1 MARCA
6 RSASPESLKSH
17 GWGPPLNAGSPA
29 PSSYGPVGRSLL
41 LLCPLARGAGHKG
54 RVCSKVVNFLFQ
66 PAVIFFPGPMGLGP
80 FWVSVYGLFAA
91 AGLIAA
97 LLLSQRTARL
107 AGLVAQE
114 LWDASLFAIVAAFVI
129 SRLLL
134 IVRDPQALLS
144 VPMKVLAL
152 PSFTYGGMAL
162 TALAVAAYLKWKRLP
177 VLAVLDAWAPCAAL
191 LAAALSLGHF
201 FEGTDAGMP
210 TRLPWS
216 VHVPGLGRVQPVQIY
231 GVAGSLVL
239 FAVLMRMLQ
248 RRLRAGMAGVVAGVA
263 LVAGGGIAF
272 LIDMLTQP
280 AESGGAWLDPG
291 QWIALGAMVVG
302 TLMLTFLKET
312 V

>member
-1 MARCA
+1 MV
-6 RSASPESLKSH
+6 SF
-17 GWGPPLNAGSPA
+17 
-29 PSSYGPVGRSLL
+29 LL
-41 LLCPLARGAGHKG
+41 
-54 RVCSKVVNFLFQ
+54 Q

-80 FWVSVYGLFAA
+80 FWVSVYGVFAA
-91 AGLIAA
+91 VGLVAA
-97 LLLSQRTARL
+97 LLLSQRTARF
-107 AGLVAQE
+107 AGLIAQE
-114 LWDASLFAIVAAFVI
+114 LWDTGLFAVVAAFVI

-162 TALAVAAYLKWKRLP
+162 TALAVAAYLKWKRQP
-177 VLAVLDAWAPCAAL
+177 VLPVLDAWAPCAAL
-191 LAAALSLGHF
+191 LAAALSMGHF

-210 TRLPWS
+210 TRLPWG
-216 VHVPGLGRVQPVQIY
+216 VRVPGLGRVQPVQIF
-231 GVAGSLVL
+231 GVAASLVL
-239 FAVLMRMLQ
+239 FVVLMRVLQ
-248 RRLRAGMAGVVAGVA
+248 RRLRAGVVAGFA
-263 LVAGGGIAF
+263 LVAGGAIAF
-272 LIDMLTQP
+272 LLDMLTQP